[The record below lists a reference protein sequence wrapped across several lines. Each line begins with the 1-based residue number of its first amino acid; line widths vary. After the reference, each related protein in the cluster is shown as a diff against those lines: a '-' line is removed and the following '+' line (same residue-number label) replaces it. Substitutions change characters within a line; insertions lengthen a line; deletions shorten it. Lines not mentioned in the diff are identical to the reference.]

1 MIGNTKKY
9 LAIFTAFGVFVCSG
23 QVLNIK
29 ANEYTLVTE
38 GEAEAISQV
47 VYDDSNVS
55 ISSALDRYIAF
66 NSNSA
71 LNDIL
76 GVEEEP
82 VESEADEDKAE
93 EKNEDEDK
101 AEEKDEEKVKN
112 YKVVSADYI
121 DFSNKAIVTASG
133 QVNIRKSADI
143 NSNKVGIIN
152 GGGLVTVVEK
162 GSEWSHI
169 TSGNCDGYIKNE
181 FLAFGNDAKT
191 YAENNLQKVVVINAT
206 TLRLRAQDNEQSEC
220 LTLLTGGEEY
230 GIIKQ
235 GNGWTYIEV
244 DDSLSGYVKNDYVSV
259 SYRTSKAIA
268 VIDDSENDTEQE
280 TTETTTEEKTTEN
293 VTTTE
298 AVTTTEEKTT
308 ETVTT
313 TEEKT
318 TEAAT
323 TTEEKSFESSDTTEA
338 TTQVQTTEEQTTQTE
353 EETTAAAAPAPPV
366 NANAGSVVNYALQY
380 VGNPYAY
387 GGSSL
392 TDGTDCSGFTMS
404 VYSNFGVSL
413 PHSSSS
419 QANCGTEVG
428 LSEVQP
434 GDLIFYKNG
443 GSSIG
448 HVALYIGGGQV
459 VHSSTEST
467 GIIVSNMY
475 YSTPCKATR
484 VY

>member
-1 MIGNTKKY
+1 M
-9 LAIFTAFGVFVCSG
+9 
-23 QVLNIK
+23 
-29 ANEYTLVTE
+29 
-38 GEAEAISQV
+38 
-47 VYDDSNVS
+47 
-55 ISSALDRYIAF
+55 
-66 NSNSA
+66 
-71 LNDIL
+71 
-76 GVEEEP
+76 
-82 VESEADEDKAE
+82 
-93 EKNEDEDK
+93 
-101 AEEKDEEKVKN
+101 
-112 YKVVSADYI
+112 
-121 DFSNKAIVTASG
+121 
-133 QVNIRKSADI
+133 
-143 NSNKVGIIN
+143 IN

-181 FLAFGNDAKT
+181 FLVFGNDAKA
-191 YAENNLQKVVVINAT
+191 YADKYLQKVVVINAT
-206 TLRLRAQDNEQSEC
+206 TLKLRAEDNEQSDC

-230 GIIKQ
+230 GIIEQ

-244 DDSLSGYVKNDYVSV
+244 DDSLSGYVKNDYISI
-259 SYRTSKAIA
+259 SYRTSRAIA
-268 VIDDSENDTEQE
+268 VIDES
-280 TTETTTEEKTTEN
+280 ETTTEVAETSEATTEQVVSDKPSTTEN
-293 VTTTE
+293 VAQATTTQTTQAQATTQSVAEAPVTEAPATEAPTTE
-298 AVTTTEEKTT
+298 AP
-308 ETVTT
+308 
-313 TEEKT
+313 
-318 TEAAT
+318 
-323 TTEEKSFESSDTTEA
+323 
-338 TTQVQTTEEQTTQTE
+338 
-353 EETTAAAAPAPPV
+353 TTAAPAAPAV

-380 VGNPYAY
+380 VGSPYSY

-428 LSEVQP
+428 LSEVQA

-459 VHSSTEST
+459 VHASTETT
-467 GIIVSNMY
+467 GVIVSNMY

>member
-1 MIGNTKKY
+1 MVRNTKKC
-9 LAIFTAFGVFVCSG
+9 LALFTAFGVFVCSG

-29 ANEYTLVTE
+29 ANEYAVVTDN
-38 GEAEAISQV
+38 EAEAISQV

-71 LNDIL
+71 LDDIL
-76 GVEEEP
+76 GGGMDDTEEETR
-82 VESEADEDKAE
+82 
-93 EKNEDEDK
+93 
-101 AEEKDEEKVKN
+101 
-112 YKVVSADYI
+112 VVSGDYI
-121 DFSNKAIVTASG
+121 DFSNKAIVAAEG
-133 QVNIRKSADI
+133 QVNIRKAADI

-191 YAENNLQKVVVINAT
+191 YAEKNLQKVVVINAT
-206 TLRLRAQDNEQSEC
+206 TLKLRADSNEQSDC

-230 GIIKQ
+230 GIISE
-235 GNGWTYIEV
+235 GSGWTYIEV
-244 DDSLSGYVKNDYVSV
+244 DDSLSGYVKNDYVSI
-259 SYRTSKAIA
+259 SYRTSKAVA
-268 VIDDSENDTEQE
+268 VNDDSEN
-280 TTETTTEEKTTEN
+280 TTETAENNDATTEQK
-293 VTTTE
+293 
-298 AVTTTEEKTT
+298 AADKA
-308 ETVTT
+308 
-313 TEEKT
+313 
-318 TEAAT
+318 TEAAAQT
-323 TTEEKSFESSDTTEA
+323 TQAAAQVKTTEA
-338 TTQVQTTEEQTTQTE
+338 TTAAPA
-353 EETTAAAAPAPPV
+353 TTATTTAAPAPAPAA

-380 VGNPYAY
+380 VGSPYSY

-392 TDGTDCSGFTMS
+392 TNGTDCSGFTMS
-404 VYSNFGVSL
+404 VYANFGVYL
-413 PHSSSS
+413 PHSSAS
-419 QANCGTEVG
+419 QANCGTEVS

-443 GSSIG
+443 GSTIG

-459 VHSSTEST
+459 VHASTEKT
-467 GIIVSNMY
+467 GVIVSNMY

>member
-1 MIGNTKKY
+1 MIKNTKKH

-29 ANEYTLVTE
+29 ANEYTVVTE
-38 GEAEAISQV
+38 GEAEAMSQV

-71 LNDIL
+71 LDDIL
-76 GVEEEP
+76 GVEGEP
-82 VESEADEDKAE
+82 ADE
-93 EKNEDEDK
+93 NE
-101 AEEKDEEKVKN
+101 
-112 YKVVSADYI
+112 KVVSGDYI
-121 DFSNKAIVTASG
+121 DFSNKAIVATDG
-133 QVNIRKSADI
+133 QVNIRKEADV

-169 TSGNCDGYIKNE
+169 TSGGCDGYIKNE
-181 FLAFGNDAKT
+181 FLVFGSDAKA
-191 YAENNLQKVVVINAT
+191 YAEKYLQKVVVINAT
-206 TLRLRAQDNEQSEC
+206 TLRLRAESNEDSDC

-230 GIIKQ
+230 GIISQ

-244 DDSLSGYVKNDYVSV
+244 DDSLSGYVKNDYISI
-259 SYRTSKAIA
+259 SYRTSKAVA
-268 VIDDSENDTEQE
+268 VNDDSKED
-280 TTETTTEEKTTEN
+280 TTEVAETS
-293 VTTTE
+293 E
-298 AVTTTEEKTT
+298 AVTEQKASEKPS
-308 ETVTT
+308 
-313 TEEKT
+313 T
-318 TEAAT
+318 TEAA
-323 TTEEKSFESSDTTEA
+323 SS
-338 TTQVQTTEEQTTQTE
+338 QTTQAVAQTQTTQATAAP
-353 EETTAAAAPAPPV
+353 TTAAPTTAAPAPAPAA

-380 VGNPYAY
+380 VGSPYAY

-392 TDGTDCSGFTMS
+392 TNGTDCSGFTMS

-413 PHSSSS
+413 PHSSAS
-419 QANCGTEVG
+419 QANCGTEVS
-428 LSEVQP
+428 LSEVQA

-459 VHSSTEST
+459 VHASTETT
-467 GIIVSNMY
+467 GVIVSNMY